1 MTDNAAE
8 PQEEVL
14 SSAVIANLRSIAAWL
29 ALLVVLAGT
38 VVLAGW
44 MTGAGLLKS
53 VLPGLVQMKAN
64 TALGFLCCGFALWL
78 VIRHPERRMLIR
90 VLIGVA
96 IVLGSLTLIEYLSGR
111 NLGIDQLLFV
121 ESAGAIGTLSPGR
134 MAPTSAL
141 CFVLIGV
148 ALLLID
154 RSGPAPELLAG
165 VAGFIAVQTFL
176 GYVFGLR
183 FELRLERYTEMALHT
198 AAAFAALGAGVLF
211 ARPDRGLMA
220 VVSASGG
227 AGRTARNLLPAALI
241 LPLLFGALASAGYRA
256 GWYEVSFAWAAFI
269 DVTIVIFAALVWLN
283 ARSVM
288 MFDRKRR
295 QLIDTVPAVIWE
307 RRYTERGELVRSYVS
322 PYIRPFLG
330 YTEQE
335 WLSADDFWSRAVDAK
350 DRDVVDAR
358 LRDVVT
364 SSTSML
370 CRLTS
375 KDGKQLWAELSTTGF
390 GGIDGGRGGTR
401 TVIVDATDSINARI
415 RREIDD
421 KIFTEFS
428 TLNSEMAMMQRTLVQ
443 QQAELRAMNEEK
455 NHFIGMAAH
464 DLRNPL
470 TGIRLFSE
478 VLLRQGAE
486 ILSDKQLRMV
496 EQIKSISQKMTAIV
510 NEFLDVSKIE
520 SGKLSLTLQEA
531 NLNALIEGVVE
542 LQQPDASRKEIRLE
556 FTAAER
562 ITAIIDSGKIEQVV
576 TNLITNAVK
585 FSPFGSAVA
594 IGLARH
600 DGMAEIVVADEGPG
614 IAAEEIPRLFRPF
627 QRGSATV
634 TGQEQSVGLGLVIC
648 KKIVEGHGGR
658 IRIESEFGKG
668 ATFYVE
674 LPVEVRVSAVSTD
687 AAASAALPSA
697 PISRQR
703 SG

>member
-1 MTDNAAE
+1 M
-8 PQEEVL
+8 
-14 SSAVIANLRSIAAWL
+14 L
-29 ALLVVLAGT
+29 ALLVLLTGVAVLI
-38 VVLAGW
+38 GW
-44 MTGAGLLKS
+44 IGGLTLLKS
-53 VLPGLVQMKAN
+53 VLPGLVAMKAN
-64 TALGFLCCGFALWL
+64 TAIAFVCCGSALWL
-78 VIRHPERRMLIR
+78 LLRRPQWRTAIGLLASGAI
-90 VLIGVA
+90 LIGA
-96 IVLGSLTLIEYLSGR
+96 LTSFEYLSGR
-111 NLGIDQLLFV
+111 NLAIDQLLFA
-121 ESAGAIGTLSPGR
+121 ESADAIGTMSPGR

-141 CFVLIGV
+141 CFVLIGL
-148 ALLLID
+148 ALLLLD
-154 RSGPAPELLAG
+154 RSNASQLFAG
-165 VAGFIAVQTFL
+165 ISGFLAVQTFL
-176 GYVFGLR
+176 GYVFGLQ
-183 FELRLERYTEMALHT
+183 FEFELERYTQMALHT
-198 AAAFAALGAGVLF
+198 AAAFIALAVGILL
-211 ARPDRGLMA
+211 ARPDRGVMT

-227 AGRTARNLLPAALI
+227 AGRTARNLLPAAII
-241 LPLLFGALASAGYRA
+241 LPLFLGTLAGAGERA
-256 GWYEVSFAWAAFI
+256 GLYDSSFAWAMFLDVNIIMLAF
-269 DVTIVIFAALVWLN
+269 LVWWN

-295 QLIDTVPAVIWE
+295 ELIETVPAVIWE
-307 RRYTERGELVRSYVS
+307 RRYSERGELVRSYVS

-335 WLSADDFWSRAVDAK
+335 WLSGHDFWIRAVDEK
-350 DRDVVDAR
+350 DRDALDAR

-370 CRLTS
+370 CGLTS
-375 KDGKQLWAELSTTGF
+375 KEGKRLWAEISTTGF
-390 GGIDGGRGGTR
+390 GGVDGARSGTR
-401 TVIVDATDSINARI
+401 TVIIDATDSINARI

-428 TLNSEMAMMQRTLVQ
+428 TLNNEMATMQRTLVQ
-443 QQAELRAMNEEK
+443 QQAELRTMNEEK

-486 ILSDKQLRMV
+486 IFNEKQLRMV

-520 SGKLSLTLQEA
+520 SGELSLTLEEV
-531 NLNALIEGVVE
+531 NLNELIEGVVE
-542 LQQPDASRKEIRLE
+542 LQQQDASRKEIRLE

-562 ITAIIDSGKIEQVV
+562 IIATVDSGKIEQVV

-594 IGLARH
+594 IGLARR
-600 DGMAEIVVADEGPG
+600 DGMAEIFVADEGPG
-614 IAAEEIPRLFRPF
+614 IAAEEISRLFRPF
-627 QRGSATV
+627 QRGSAQV
-634 TGQEQSVGLGLVIC
+634 TGQEESVGLGLAIC

-658 IRIESEFGKG
+658 IRIESEFGNG

-674 LPVEVRVSAVSTD
+674 LSIEVSVSAVSTD
-687 AAASAALPSA
+687 PAASAALPSA
-697 PISRQR
+697 PISRQS